1 MSTRI
6 ILGRRC
12 RERSIRLEEIVQR
25 MVGMLYRQYV
35 LVIDGKIRVC
45 SEGKTR
51 TR

>member
-1 MSTRI
+1 MGTRS

-12 RERSIRLEEIVQR
+12 RVSSIRSEEIVQR

-35 LVIDGKIRVC
+35 LVTDDKIRVC

-51 TR
+51 TK